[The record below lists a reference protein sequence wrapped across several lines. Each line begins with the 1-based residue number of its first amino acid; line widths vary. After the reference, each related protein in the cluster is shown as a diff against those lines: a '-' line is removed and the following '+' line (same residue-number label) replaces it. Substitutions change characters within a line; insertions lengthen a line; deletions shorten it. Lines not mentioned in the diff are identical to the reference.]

1 VKYIIKTTFLVP
13 RRDGRW
19 HPAYVRHAGNVGNN
33 FLFNLW
39 RVDSE
44 SDPRDAASGESTA
57 VWRAMPHCRV
67 LAGCEENRI
76 QEKASFHV
84 ANRRRAGRH
93 DGLL

>member
-1 VKYIIKTTFLVP
+1 MKYIIKTTFLVP

-44 SDPRDAASGESTA
+44 SDPGDAALRLGSHRPDGEQCPIA
-57 VWRAMPHCRV
+57 EFWPDVKKIVFKKKP
-67 LAGCEENRI
+67 
-76 QEKASFHV
+76 ASM
-84 ANRRRAGRH
+84 
-93 DGLL
+93 